1 MQATKFKYLPHTADI
16 EFVAYGSD
24 FKEGVENAALALLS
38 IMLDVKRIAH
48 FKGRSKSIRIS
59 ERADTKENLVWY
71 TLQDILSKIDE
82 KDLCAFKFKAKL
94 LGYKG
99 GDLGLKGE
107 LSYMKS
113 AKDCF
118 LTEVKAVT
126 PYGLKI
132 KESKGRCEIF
142 VVVDV

>member
-16 EFVAYGSD
+16 EFVAYGRD
-24 FKEGVENAALALLS
+24 FREGIENAALALLS
-38 IMLDVKRIAH
+38 IMLDVKEIARS
-48 FKGRSKSIRIS
+48 KGRPKSITIS
-59 ERADTKENLVWY
+59 EKANTKENLVWY
-71 TLQDILSKIDE
+71 TLQDILSKVDE
-82 KDLCAFKFKAKL
+82 KDLCAFKFRAKS
-94 LGYKG
+94 LGRKSG
-99 GDLGLKGE
+99 NLSLKGE
-107 LSYMKS
+107 LSYRES

-126 PYGLKI
+126 PYGLEI